1 MRRLTSIAIAAAV
14 VPALLAAGST
24 TAASASVATA
34 VAAQQFNSCGY
45 APTTVVRLRTGP
57 STKYATI
64 GLLHPDDS
72 VSAIKA
78 EKGWYKVSVDFKS
91 KSGLKAG
98 RTGWVAKANLEPNVC
113 MQLDAY

>member
-1 MRRLTSIAIAAAV
+1 MRNLTSIAIAAAV
-14 VPALLAAGST
+14 AASLPAAGT
-24 TAASASVATA
+24 AAAASAPTA
-34 VAAQQFNSCGY
+34 STVVVKGFNSCGY
-45 APTTVVRLRTGP
+45 APTTAIRLRTGP

-113 MQLDAY
+113 MQLD